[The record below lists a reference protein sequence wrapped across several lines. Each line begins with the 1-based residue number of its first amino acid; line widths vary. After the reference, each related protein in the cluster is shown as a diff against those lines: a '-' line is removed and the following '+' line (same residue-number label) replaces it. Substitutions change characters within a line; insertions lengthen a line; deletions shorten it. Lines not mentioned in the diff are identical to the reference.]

1 MSAGIITLEESPQNP
16 AQSKVKVEDALS
28 YLDQVKNQFS
38 EESGTYTQFLD
49 IMKDFKNQSID
60 TPGVIRRV
68 SQLFSGRPQLIMG
81 FNTFLPPGFKVLMNE
96 GSNKIM
102 ISEPNGNIQE
112 VCEINATGPP
122 GSTPGIVLPAT
133 VASTSASARFPLPP
147 SQGPLEIPNRASADL
162 LLGYVHQQP
171 EPTVQQVIT
180 GQIPVYRSASG
191 RLHPEM
197 TVKQQI
203 TLQMAANQQ
212 AQRLAQQQAQA
223 QATANEAAQAAA
235 AAAAPVAAVKT
246 ETKPQI
252 SDILNA
258 QAAPAPTAKEERPK
272 QPNLGNAAFD
282 QALEYVN
289 KIKTR
294 FNTQPAV
301 YKSFLDILSSYQ
313 KQEKP
318 GTEKTIL
325 DAIGKLFENESD
337 LLEEF
342 RIFLPEANLMAAKR
356 RVEAQKKEEQK
367 ERGSSAE
374 ESDEDQKPESEGA
387 AEQNGESR
395 IDHVLK
401 MEEVQLFEKLRRVLP
416 PFRWNNFLRGLN
428 MYTTKI
434 ITEEELF
441 QFVKVSLGEVLP
453 DAVDYFEQ
461 LLGLEMEREGEAGS
475 AEQPKP
481 EGTGGPKFH
490 SELAHEIDYNSCKQL
505 GASYR
510 ALPDTKDKPVCSG
523 RTRLCRSVLN
533 DKWVSFPSW
542 LSEDSSNVSQKKSAY
557 EEYLHRT
564 EDDRFELDIVMEVN
578 KYAITCLE
586 SILKKPKKKEVIL
599 DDALGSTSASTIQ
612 RAIKRIYGEASFK
625 VIEALK
631 KNPGS
636 AVPRV
641 LERLRQKQNEWKEAK
656 TKMNDIW
663 KEHIEKYFYRAMD
676 HQSNA
681 AKALDAK
688 WMRHKTLIH
697 QIEKLFD
704 ERQRRSEVGE
714 VSDEGPHLILMYPS
728 DMTIIHD
735 VNDLLLHHVRRGYQK
750 EEKEKMKE
758 VIRKW
763 IPEWFAVQRE
773 PDSEDEEAST
783 STAEDTPLKRRT
795 RLQEKLSKRKSGDPE
810 KLRRK
815 TQMMWTR
822 PKCSTTY
829 RMVYGAN
836 PLFVFFRLHGMVC
849 DRLSKLKKRQEK
861 MIEEYLYDVEMQKK
875 RAEIYEKH
883 GKDIIG
889 CELNASDPFNGL
901 AVFKPPPVNPEKHYE
916 RALQEVKN
924 LMDGAME
931 LTTYED
937 NIRTLFPTEL
947 QNIIVMDK
955 FILNMGKQLH
965 QLVTEDPEPFC
976 TLASYQRFRMEKPAK
991 LYEFDE
997 NCFNIELAYADHAE
1011 RALLKENCFKIQIMH
1026 KVDDPRVTIELVD
1039 TEKELEEYE
1048 AEKDKR
1054 TADTKRRLEIRKT
1067 AKYLPALGEE
1077 EYIPSVKALPAPT
1090 HLKRNLRKVQAGPG
1104 ADQKFTIDTT
1114 ATVLRKPYSAS
1125 YNPNMCMR
1133 MRLGKRTRKER
1144 MQQLQKFAKRRAGK
1158 IARLCEG
1165 HFTESE
1171 ETVCDEWLNDGLQRY
1186 SLFNPDFEFLTYGR
1200 YLSQMPE

>member
-235 AAAAPVAAVKT
+235 AAAAAAPVAAVKT

-374 ESDEDQKPESEGA
+374 ESDE
-387 AEQNGESR
+387 
-395 IDHVLK
+395 
-401 MEEVQLFEKLRRVLP
+401 
-416 PFRWNNFLRGLN
+416 
-428 MYTTKI
+428 
-434 ITEEELF
+434 
-441 QFVKVSLGEVLP
+441 
-453 DAVDYFEQ
+453 
-461 LLGLEMEREGEAGS
+461 
-475 AEQPKP
+475 EQPKP

-965 QLVTEDPEPFC
+965 QLVIEDPEPFC

-1054 TADTKRRLEIRKT
+1054 TADTKRRLEIRRT
-1067 AKYLPALGEE
+1067 AKYLPSLGEE

-1090 HLKRNLRKVQAGPG
+1090 QLKRNLRKVQAGPG
-1104 ADQKFTIDTT
+1104 AEQKFTIDTT

-1171 ETVCDEWLNDGLQRY
+1171 ETACDEWLNDGLQRY